1 MRAGIRARLQ
11 LTRLLGF
18 VVVVLVLSSASYWS
32 LNGPSLVADGLFLG
46 GALLAVAGF
55 GGRLW
60 ALAHIGGRKKRLLV
74 RSGPYSLCRHPL
86 YMCSLVG
93 GLGLVMCTG
102 RLSVV
107 VLYLAAS
114 WLLVPL
120 TIRTEEAYLQER
132 FREYADYRRAVPALL
147 PHWRRLR
154 SGQAADEGAADPRD
168 VEDPLPV
175 DRWAVWRGL
184 AETVASLSP
193 VLLLAVLQR
202 AQDAGAMPVLFVLP

>member
-1 MRAGIRARLQ
+1 MRAGIRVRLQ
-11 LTRLLGF
+11 LTRLLGA

-32 LNGPSLVADGLFLG
+32 LHGPTLVADGLFLG

-60 ALAHIGGRKKRLLV
+60 ALAHIGGRKKRQLV

-86 YMCSLVG
+86 YTCSLVG

-120 TIRTEEAYLQER
+120 TLRTEEAFLEER
-132 FREYADYRRAVPALL
+132 FRDYAEYRRAVPALL
-147 PHWRRLR
+147 PSWRRLHAR
-154 SGQAADEGAADPRD
+154 GRADDAGASGDGEAVA
-168 VEDPLPV
+168 V
-175 DRWAVWRGL
+175 DRGAVWRGF
-184 AETVASLSP
+184 AETVVSLSP
-193 VLLLAVLQR
+193 VLLLAVLQH
-202 AQDAGAMPVLFVLP
+202 AQVAGAMPVLFVLP